1 MKKKHKSEEKN
12 TTEKRTKVKG
22 QWMASWKMSDSAEAK
37 ERGKIDRRMDK
48 STIAVTIGSA
58 TTFLLSIAMIY
69 NCIGFSLETR
79 LLF

>member
-1 MKKKHKSEEKN
+1 MKKKHK
-12 TTEKRTKVKG
+12 TEKRTKVKG

-48 STIAVTIGSA
+48 STIAATIGSA

-69 NCIGFSLETR
+69 NCIGFSLEIR